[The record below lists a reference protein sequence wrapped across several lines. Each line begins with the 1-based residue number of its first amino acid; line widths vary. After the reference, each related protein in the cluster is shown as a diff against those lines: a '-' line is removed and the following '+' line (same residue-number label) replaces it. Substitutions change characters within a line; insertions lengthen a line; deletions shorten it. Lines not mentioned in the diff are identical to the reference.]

1 MRGIISYYV
10 VLLFGVI
17 VVGSITMANG
27 IFPAFPKNPL
37 ERLQFEIGKVDNK
50 GKNKQPALQL
60 RAAKVKC
67 PKKIGASFIVDT
79 SGSMKQ
85 NKRMDAVK
93 SALSEFAS
101 DMPNDGLMSLY
112 TYSDSV
118 IEAVSLAPYGNAKEE
133 FAEAVAKLTPR
144 SETRTRDAL
153 SFARQQLN
161 LRRQQYPDY
170 DMSVILISDGIPET
184 AENNKRLRKNHQY
197 DASQDPTDIAT
208 ALKNDGFT
216 VYTVAIPDT
225 LDETQN
231 KKHQGIMKAAASTPD
246 DSYIPIYNEDLTT
259 VITKIS
265 KKMCD

>member
-1 MRGIISYYV
+1 MQGRVSYYV
-10 VLLFGVI
+10 LLIFGII
-17 VVGSITMANG
+17 VVGSIIMANG
-27 IFPAFPKNPL
+27 IFPSFPKNPL
-37 ERLQFEIGKVDNK
+37 ERLRFEIGKVDMK
-50 GKNKQPALQL
+50 GKNKQPAIQL
-60 RAAKVKC
+60 RAAKIKC

-79 SGSMKQ
+79 SASMKQ

-93 SALSEFAS
+93 SALAEFAS
-101 DMPNDGLMSLY
+101 DMPSDGLINLY

-118 IEAVSLAPYGNAKEE
+118 IEAVSLGSYEE
-133 FAEAVAKLTPR
+133 NQEQFAEAVSQLTPQ

-161 LRRQQYPDY
+161 LKRQQYPDY

-184 AENNKRLRKNHQY
+184 TDNNNRLGKIHQY
-197 DASQDPTDIAT
+197 DATQDPSDIAT

-231 KKHQGIMKAAASTPD
+231 KKHQSIMKATASTPD